1 MITNDV
7 KYVEVKDLKIDLF
20 EGQYKVPDGMTYN
33 SYVIMDDKICVLDTV
48 DKNFKEE
55 WLDNLAKVLGDKKPD
70 YLLVHHMEPDHSAN
84 IDSFMEK
91 YPDAIIVSSIGAFN
105 MMKNL
110 FGKDYNLR
118 RIVVK
123 EGDTLSLGR
132 HTLTFIAAP
141 LVHWPEVIFSYD
153 SYDKILFSA
162 DGFGKF
168 GSSMDESDWLNEARR
183 YYFGIVGKFGQNVTN
198 VLNKASSLDIKIIC
212 PLHGPILKENLGYY
226 LNLYKT
232 WSSYE
237 PETDGVCICYCSVYQ
252 NTAEAC
258 KYLYNKLKEGN
269 TNVEI
274 FDLARTEGSY
284 ALEGAFKYSKL
295 VLASPTYNGD
305 IFPYMK
311 EFIHHL
317 IDHNY
322 QKRDVALIENGM
334 WAPMANK
341 NMKLLL
347 DNLKDINIIDTIT
360 IKGMVSEDVKNKLN
374 DLTLKLK

>member
-7 KYVEVKDLKIDLF
+7 KYVGVKDLKIDLF
-20 EGQYKVPDGMTYN
+20 EGQYKVHDGMTYN

-198 VLNKASSLDIKIIC
+198 ILNKASSLDIKIIC

-237 PETDGVCICYCSVYQ
+237 PETNGVCICYCSVYQ

-258 KYLYNKLKEGN
+258 KYLYNKLKEEN
-269 TNVEI
+269 TNIEI

-284 ALEGAFKYSKL
+284 VLEGAFKYSKL

>member
-7 KYVEVKDLKIDLF
+7 KYVGVKDLKIDLF

-70 YLLVHHMEPDHSAN
+70 YLLVHHMEHDHSAN

-132 HTLTFIAAP
+132 HTLTFIATP

-212 PLHGPILKENLGYY
+212 PLHGLILKENLGYY

-232 WSSYE
+232 WS
-237 PETDGVCICYCSVYQ
+237 
-252 NTAEAC
+252 
-258 KYLYNKLKEGN
+258 KL
-269 TNVEI
+269 
-274 FDLARTEGSY
+274 
-284 ALEGAFKYSKL
+284 
-295 VLASPTYNGD
+295 
-305 IFPYMK
+305 
-311 EFIHHL
+311 
-317 IDHNY
+317 
-322 QKRDVALIENGM
+322 
-334 WAPMANK
+334 
-341 NMKLLL
+341 
-347 DNLKDINIIDTIT
+347 
-360 IKGMVSEDVKNKLN
+360 
-374 DLTLKLK
+374 

>member
-7 KYVEVKDLKIDLF
+7 KYVGVKDLKIDLF

-141 LVHWPEVIFSYD
+141 LVHWPEVIFHM
-153 SYDKILFSA
+153 IL
-162 DGFGKF
+162 
-168 GSSMDESDWLNEARR
+168 MIR
-183 YYFGIVGKFGQNVTN
+183 YYFQLMALV
-198 VLNKASSLDIKIIC
+198 
-212 PLHGPILKENLGYY
+212 NL
-226 LNLYKT
+226 
-232 WSSYE
+232 
-237 PETDGVCICYCSVYQ
+237 
-252 NTAEAC
+252 A
-258 KYLYNKLKEGN
+258 
-269 TNVEI
+269 
-274 FDLARTEGSY
+274 LAW
-284 ALEGAFKYSKL
+284 
-295 VLASPTYNGD
+295 
-305 IFPYMK
+305 MK
-311 EFIHHL
+311 VI
-317 IDHNY
+317 
-322 QKRDVALIENGM
+322 G
-334 WAPMANK
+334 
-341 NMKLLL
+341 
-347 DNLKDINIIDTIT
+347 
-360 IKGMVSEDVKNKLN
+360 
-374 DLTLKLK
+374 

>member
-7 KYVEVKDLKIDLF
+7 KYVGVKDLKIDLF

-48 DKNFKEE
+48 DKNYKEE

-198 VLNKASSLDIKIIC
+198 VLNKASSIDIKIIC

-237 PETDGVCICYCSVYQ
+237 PETNGVCICYCSVYQ

-284 ALEGAFKYSKL
+284 VLEGAFKYSKL

>member
-7 KYVEVKDLKIDLF
+7 KYVGVKDLKIDLF

-198 VLNKASSLDIKIIC
+198 TLNKASSLDIKIIC

-237 PETDGVCICYCSVYQ
+237 PETNGVCICYCSVYQ

-258 KYLYNKLKEGN
+258 KYLYNKLKEEN
-269 TNVEI
+269 TNIEI

-284 ALEGAFKYSKL
+284 VLEGAFKYSKL

>member
-1 MITNDV
+1 M
-7 KYVEVKDLKIDLF
+7 
-20 EGQYKVPDGMTYN
+20 
-33 SYVIMDDKICVLDTV
+33 
-48 DKNFKEE
+48 
-55 WLDNLAKVLGDKKPD
+55 LGDKKPD

-232 WSSYE
+232 WS
-237 PETDGVCICYCSVYQ
+237 
-252 NTAEAC
+252 
-258 KYLYNKLKEGN
+258 KL
-269 TNVEI
+269 
-274 FDLARTEGSY
+274 
-284 ALEGAFKYSKL
+284 
-295 VLASPTYNGD
+295 
-305 IFPYMK
+305 
-311 EFIHHL
+311 
-317 IDHNY
+317 
-322 QKRDVALIENGM
+322 
-334 WAPMANK
+334 
-341 NMKLLL
+341 
-347 DNLKDINIIDTIT
+347 
-360 IKGMVSEDVKNKLN
+360 
-374 DLTLKLK
+374 

>member
-1 MITNDV
+1 M
-7 KYVEVKDLKIDLF
+7 
-20 EGQYKVPDGMTYN
+20 
-33 SYVIMDDKICVLDTV
+33 
-48 DKNFKEE
+48 
-55 WLDNLAKVLGDKKPD
+55 
-70 YLLVHHMEPDHSAN
+70 
-84 IDSFMEK
+84 
-91 YPDAIIVSSIGAFN
+91 
-105 MMKNL
+105 
-110 FGKDYNLR
+110 
-118 RIVVK
+118 
-123 EGDTLSLGR
+123 
-132 HTLTFIAAP
+132 
-141 LVHWPEVIFSYD
+141 
-153 SYDKILFSA
+153 
-162 DGFGKF
+162 
-168 GSSMDESDWLNEARR
+168 
-183 YYFGIVGKFGQNVTN
+183 
-198 VLNKASSLDIKIIC
+198 
-212 PLHGPILKENLGYY
+212 KENLGYY

-237 PETDGVCICYCSVYQ
+237 PETNGVCICYCSVYQ

-258 KYLYNKLKEGN
+258 KCLYNKLKEEN

-284 ALEGAFKYSKL
+284 VLEGAFKYSKL

-374 DLTLKLK
+374 DLVLKLK

>member
-7 KYVEVKDLKIDLF
+7 KYVGVKDLKIDLF

-237 PETDGVCICYCSVYQ
+237 PETNGVCICYCSVYQ
-252 NTAEAC
+252 NTENAC
-258 KYLYNKLKEGN
+258 KYLYDKLKEEN
-269 TNVEI
+269 INVEI

-311 EFIHHL
+311 EFIYHL

>member
-7 KYVEVKDLKIDLF
+7 KYVGVKDLKIDLF

-91 YPDAIIVSSIGAFN
+91 YPDSIIVSSIGAFN

-237 PETDGVCICYCSVYQ
+237 PETNGVCICYCSVYQ

-284 ALEGAFKYSKL
+284 VLEGAFKYSKL

>member
-7 KYVEVKDLKIDLF
+7 KYVGVKDLKIDLF

-237 PETDGVCICYCSVYQ
+237 PETNGVCICYCSVYQ

-284 ALEGAFKYSKL
+284 VLEGAFKYSKL

-334 WAPMANK
+334 LAPMANK
-341 NMKLLL
+341 NMRLLL
-347 DNLKDINIIDTIT
+347 DNLKDISIIDTIT

-374 DLTLKLK
+374 DLTLKL

>member
-7 KYVEVKDLKIDLF
+7 KYVGVKDLKIDLF

-110 FGKDYNLR
+110 FGKGYNLR

-237 PETDGVCICYCSVYQ
+237 PETNGVCICYCSVYQ

-284 ALEGAFKYSKL
+284 VLEGAFKYSKL

>member
-7 KYVEVKDLKIDLF
+7 KYVGVKDLKIDLF

-48 DKNFKEE
+48 DKNYKEE

-168 GSSMDESDWLNEARR
+168 GSSMDENDWLNEARR

-232 WSSYE
+232 WS
-237 PETDGVCICYCSVYQ
+237 
-252 NTAEAC
+252 
-258 KYLYNKLKEGN
+258 KL
-269 TNVEI
+269 
-274 FDLARTEGSY
+274 
-284 ALEGAFKYSKL
+284 
-295 VLASPTYNGD
+295 
-305 IFPYMK
+305 
-311 EFIHHL
+311 
-317 IDHNY
+317 
-322 QKRDVALIENGM
+322 
-334 WAPMANK
+334 
-341 NMKLLL
+341 
-347 DNLKDINIIDTIT
+347 
-360 IKGMVSEDVKNKLN
+360 
-374 DLTLKLK
+374 

>member
-7 KYVEVKDLKIDLF
+7 KYVGVKDLKIDLF

-48 DKNFKEE
+48 DKNYKEE

-237 PETDGVCICYCSVYQ
+237 PETNGVCICYCSVYQ

-284 ALEGAFKYSKL
+284 VLEGAFKYSKL

-341 NMKLLL
+341 NMRLLL

>member
-7 KYVEVKDLKIDLF
+7 KYVGVKDLKIDLF

-48 DKNFKEE
+48 DKKFKEE

-284 ALEGAFKYSKL
+284 VLEGAFKYSKL

-334 WAPMANK
+334 LAPMANK

-374 DLTLKLK
+374 DLTLILK

>member
-7 KYVEVKDLKIDLF
+7 KYVGVKDLKIDLF

-48 DKNFKEE
+48 DKNYKEE

-168 GSSMDESDWLNEARR
+168 GSSMDENDWLNEARR

>member
-7 KYVEVKDLKIDLF
+7 KYVGVKDLKIDLF

-70 YLLVHHMEPDHSAN
+70 YLLVHHMEHDHSAN

>member
-7 KYVEVKDLKIDLF
+7 KYVGVKDLKIDLF
-20 EGQYKVPDGMTYN
+20 EGQYKVSDGMTYN

-55 WLDNLAKVLGDKKPD
+55 WLDNLDKVLGDKKPD

-110 FGKDYNLR
+110 FGNDYTLR
-118 RIVVK
+118 RIVAK

-168 GSSMDESDWLNEARR
+168 GSSMDESDWINEARR

-198 VLNKASSLDIKIIC
+198 VLNKASSLDIKMIC
-212 PLHGPILKENLGYY
+212 PLHGPILKDNLGYY
-226 LNLYKT
+226 LNLYKI

-237 PETDGVCICYCSVYQ
+237 PEVNGVCICYCSVYQ
-252 NTAEAC
+252 NTEKAC
-258 KYLYNKLKEGN
+258 KYLYDKLKEEN
-269 TNVEI
+269 INVEI

-322 QKRDVALIENGM
+322 QKRDIALIENGM

-347 DNLKDINIIDTIT
+347 ENLKDINIIDTIT
-360 IKGMVSEDVKNKLN
+360 IKGKVSEEVKNKID
-374 DLTLKLK
+374 DLSLKLK

>member
-7 KYVEVKDLKIDLF
+7 KYVGVKDLKIDLF

-198 VLNKASSLDIKIIC
+198 ILNKASSLDIKIIC

-237 PETDGVCICYCSVYQ
+237 PETNGVCICYCSVYQ

-258 KYLYNKLKEGN
+258 KYLYNKLKEEN
-269 TNVEI
+269 TNIEI

-284 ALEGAFKYSKL
+284 VLEGAFKYSKL

>member
-1 MITNDV
+1 MGILNKIAKSIVYHCTG
-7 KYVEVKDLKIDLF
+7 KTAYYVHL
-20 EGQYKVPDGMTYN
+20 
-33 SYVIMDDKICVLDTV
+33 DDKICVLDTV

-110 FGKDYNLR
+110 FGEDYNLR

-212 PLHGPILKENLGYY
+212 PLHGLILKENLEYY

-232 WSSYE
+232 WS
-237 PETDGVCICYCSVYQ
+237 
-252 NTAEAC
+252 
-258 KYLYNKLKEGN
+258 KL
-269 TNVEI
+269 
-274 FDLARTEGSY
+274 
-284 ALEGAFKYSKL
+284 
-295 VLASPTYNGD
+295 
-305 IFPYMK
+305 
-311 EFIHHL
+311 
-317 IDHNY
+317 
-322 QKRDVALIENGM
+322 
-334 WAPMANK
+334 
-341 NMKLLL
+341 
-347 DNLKDINIIDTIT
+347 
-360 IKGMVSEDVKNKLN
+360 
-374 DLTLKLK
+374 

>member
-7 KYVEVKDLKIDLF
+7 KYVGVKDLKIDLF

-237 PETDGVCICYCSVYQ
+237 PETNGVCICYCSVYQ

-284 ALEGAFKYSKL
+284 VLEGAFKYSKL

-334 WAPMANK
+334 LAPMANK
-341 NMKLLL
+341 NMRLLL
-347 DNLKDINIIDTIT
+347 DNLKDISIIDTIT

-374 DLTLKLK
+374 DLTLILK

>member
-7 KYVEVKDLKIDLF
+7 KYVGVKDLKIDLF

-237 PETDGVCICYCSVYQ
+237 PEANGVCICYCSVYQ

>member
-7 KYVEVKDLKIDLF
+7 KYVGVKDLKIDLF

-198 VLNKASSLDIKIIC
+198 VLNKASLLDIKIIC

-232 WSSYE
+232 WSSYA
-237 PETDGVCICYCSVYQ
+237 PETNGVCICYCSVYQ

-258 KYLYNKLKEGN
+258 KYLYNKLKEEN

-284 ALEGAFKYSKL
+284 VLEGTFKYSKL

-311 EFIHHL
+311 ELIHHL

>member
-7 KYVEVKDLKIDLF
+7 KYVGVKDLKIDLF

-70 YLLVHHMEPDHSAN
+70 YLLVHHMEHDHSAN

-132 HTLTFIAAP
+132 HTLTFIATP

-237 PETDGVCICYCSVYQ
+237 PETNGVCICYCSVYQ

-284 ALEGAFKYSKL
+284 VLEGAFKYSKL

-374 DLTLKLK
+374 DLVLKLK